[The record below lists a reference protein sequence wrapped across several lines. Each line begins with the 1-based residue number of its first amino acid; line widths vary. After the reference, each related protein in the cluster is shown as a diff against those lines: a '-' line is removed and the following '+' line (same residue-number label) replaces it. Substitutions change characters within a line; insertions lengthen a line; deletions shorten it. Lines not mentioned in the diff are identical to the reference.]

1 MPLTT
6 ADFSV
11 QSDAERE
18 VRAVLAKYKL
28 GLVQT
33 HYRNWWH
40 RLSCWCRNKDA
51 MRSENALAKVEAD
64 ARQVVNRSAEH
75 QSWVRHIS
83 SQQPH
88 DVRQK
93 DKFLSLLN

>member
-18 VRAVLAKYKL
+18 VRDALAKYKI
-28 GLVQT
+28 GLIHT
-33 HYRNWWH
+33 HYRNWRH
-40 RLSCWCRNKDA
+40 RLACWCHDKNAVRWDA
-51 MRSENALAKVEAD
+51 ALAKAEAT
-64 ARQVVNRSAEH
+64 ARLVANRSEEH
-75 QSWVRHIS
+75 KNWVRQIS
-83 SQQPH
+83 GHQPD